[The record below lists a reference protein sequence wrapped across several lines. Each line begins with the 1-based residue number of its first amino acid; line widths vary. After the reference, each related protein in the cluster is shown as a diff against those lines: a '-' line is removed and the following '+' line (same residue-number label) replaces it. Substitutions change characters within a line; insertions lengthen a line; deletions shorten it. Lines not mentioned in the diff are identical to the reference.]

1 MLDDI
6 VRHPEKSGRSVAN
19 FVTVALEDRISALT
33 TKDKNKI
40 KVYLEHYDGHC
51 LRAYSYF
58 GDQMPDIQLPKQG
71 EACYMIDI
79 EGNNYYFTATQE
91 VSYKGQTYTGA
102 DFYKLVSE
110 NKL

>member
-1 MLDDI
+1 MQHSETLDLSVINIADSDVFSI
-6 VRHPEKSGRSVAN
+6 KQSGN
-19 FVTVALEDRISALT
+19 
-33 TKDKNKI
+33 TKG
-40 KVYLEHYDGHC
+40 YDGHC
-51 LRAYSYF
+51 LRAFSYF
-58 GDQMPDIQLPKQG
+58 GDQMPDIQLPEQG

-79 EGNNYYFTATQE
+79 EGSNYYFTATQE